1 LAFKINGN
9 RGAQQEICFNKSFK
23 KLYHF
28 NRNFQFKSVIYKMI
42 QLDIRSRT
50 KKSDCDSDSLR
61 LHNPGANTVSAMRAE
76 GNHFLCSCVSNMDKS
91 AIKYYYKSSHNIIPK
106 RESSHVTFNEKAL
119 RRFEPV
125 ATYESRN
132 PRVVE
137 SSPVAS
143 F

>member
-50 KKSDCDSDSLR
+50 KNPTVTPTRYDSTTLVQTPFLQCALKVTTFCALVSLIW
-61 LHNPGANTVSAMRAE
+61 T
-76 GNHFLCSCVSNMDKS
+76 
-91 AIKYYYKSSHNIIPK
+91 
-106 RESSHVTFNEKAL
+106 
-119 RRFEPV
+119 
-125 ATYESRN
+125 
-132 PRVVE
+132 
-137 SSPVAS
+137 SPQ
-143 F
+143 